1 MATYM
6 FMLFDDEGWWDNL
19 DDTSWH
25 DAMSEHEAFG
35 AAVVAAGASI
45 VSGEALQ
52 RSTTAKVVRRSTG
65 SASPVI
71 TDGPFAE
78 AKEVFGGYYVIEAS
92 DLDQALELAALC
104 PSTIIEV
111 RPILATDG
119 DSPR

>member
-1 MATYM
+1 MTTYM
-6 FMLFDDEGWWDNL
+6 FMLFDDESWWDNL

-25 DAMSEHEAFG
+25 DAMAEHEAFG

-45 VSGEALQ
+45 VGGEALQ
-52 RSTTAKVVRRSTG
+52 RSTTAKVVRRAG
-65 SASPVI
+65 NAAPVI

-92 DLDQALELAALC
+92 DLDQALALAALC
-104 PSTIIEV
+104 PSTTIEV

-119 DSPR
+119 DSPT